1 MSVLNWIRFNLHD
14 FYRIFPFSME
24 ELLAIALGMTII
36 LSFFLIFQ
44 KTIRKYVS
52 PHALTGVFCSSTLLF
67 LLLRPRYWE
76 VLDLSWIYGIT
87 PPIRIA
93 LPTRISSKFV
103 GIPSLGT
110 VDVWLIVWVVY
121 LIGAIACDH
130 VLSHRDRKMRKF
142 IRKNAQPC
150 PEALTERMRELMSGA
165 DSCDT
170 QKCRIDL
177 LYCNRL
183 NSPCTVNLRHA
194 TIVLDRLDYEPEQ
207 LDLILRHELNHI
219 NAGHL
224 EISCRLDIL
233 RSLLWFQPLI
243 HIAVKQI
250 RRDMEF
256 AVDEMVI
263 SKPETTRAERI
274 TYARLLTD
282 LAETRALS
290 GAALYLTAGAELVQ
304 QRVSAILHPSRK
316 AGSWL
321 IAIAMMVLSLHVSL
335 LITTGTSVNALLPN
349 KTAMLA
355 CLGNNFGN
363 LASVSDDFKHAVPLE
378 GFRDGYRNFH
388 SQDEGFKLLRTIS
401 DSVIPYSDGEIRLF
415 AADAEEWRAALID
428 CLGEPISETEFDLSA
443 LESAV
448 KTRLLWT
455 TKTLYR
461 GEWRITP
468 VHPDNPRTQYSSV
481 ELVFTCREW
490 EMHDDSMDCMLNV
503 YVRLLRDA

>member
-52 PHALTGVFCSSTLLF
+52 PRALTGVFCVLPLF
-67 LLLRPRYWE
+67 FLLRPQYWDW
-76 VLDLSWIYGIT
+76 LDLSWIYGIT

-121 LIGAIACDH
+121 LIGAIACNQI
-130 VLSHRDRKMRKF
+130 LSRRKRKMKKF
-142 IRKNAQPC
+142 IRKNAKPC
-150 PEALTERMRELMSGA
+150 PEAFAERIQALMSGS
-165 DSCDT
+165 DSRDT

-183 NSPCTVNLRHA
+183 NSPCTVNLRRA
-194 TIVLDRLDYEPEQ
+194 TIVLDRLDYTPEQ
-207 LDLILRHELNHI
+207 LDLILRHELAHI
-219 NAGHL
+219 NSGHL
-224 EISCRLDIL
+224 RDSWQLDLL

-243 HIAVKQI
+243 HIVVKQI

-256 AVDEMVI
+256 AADEMVI

-290 GAALYLTAGAELVQ
+290 GAVLYLTAGAELVQ

-321 IAIAMMVLSLHVSL
+321 IAIAMLVLSLHVSL

-349 KTAMLA
+349 KTAMLS
-355 CLGNNFGN
+355 CLGNNLGD
-363 LASVSDDFKHAVPLE
+363 LASVSEDFKHAVPLE
-378 GFRDGYRNFH
+378 GFREGYRNFY
-388 SQDEGFKLLRTIS
+388 SQNEGYKLLCRIS
-401 DSVIPYSDGEIRLF
+401 DSVIPYSDDEVRLL

-428 CLGEPISETEFDLSA
+428 CLGEPISETEFDLSG

-448 KTRLLWT
+448 KTYPLWT

-490 EMHDDSMDCMLNV
+490 EINDDSMNCMLNV